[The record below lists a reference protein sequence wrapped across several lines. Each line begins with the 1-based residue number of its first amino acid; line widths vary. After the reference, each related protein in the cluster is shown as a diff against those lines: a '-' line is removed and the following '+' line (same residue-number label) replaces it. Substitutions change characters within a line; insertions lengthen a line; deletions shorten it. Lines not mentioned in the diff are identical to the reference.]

1 MSNDDRKEAS
11 TSTPPGA
18 VTDHE
23 GRVLAD
29 ASDKRT
35 KPAGDPEDDSP
46 ERMKARADAAESK
59 RREQAIHAPHT
70 DQSNTHKRDG

>member
-1 MSNDDRKEAS
+1 MSNDNKNDAS

-18 VTDHE
+18 VTDDE

-35 KPAGDPEDDSP
+35 RPAGDPEDDSP
-46 ERMKARADAAESK
+46 ERMKARADAAENK
-59 RREQAIHAPHT
+59 RREQASHASHSDEP
-70 DQSNTHKRDG
+70 NTHKKDA